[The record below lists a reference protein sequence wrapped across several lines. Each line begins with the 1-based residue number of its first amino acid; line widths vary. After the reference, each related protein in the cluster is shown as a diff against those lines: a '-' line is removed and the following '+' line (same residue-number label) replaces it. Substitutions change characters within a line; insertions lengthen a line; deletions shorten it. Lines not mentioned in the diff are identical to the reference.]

1 MSESYPSQ
9 SDFCDYCGQSAL
21 TILVEEELS
30 FVCFDCMNTVLGDEI
45 LDNNNPHLRRIY
57 EIVPQD
63 ALYQVEGEDHRTP
76 LSEEE
81 IEFVV
86 EYCVQNDFD
95 QEQTIVVLRQLE
107 LARIS
112 SIICE
117 RFLKKE
123 LDIEYLNADNDII
136 WRAKPLQGD
145 DSDA

>member
-1 MSESYPSQ
+1 MKESYPPEG
-9 SDFCDYCGQSAL
+9 DFCDYCGQSAL

-45 LDNNNPHLRRIY
+45 LQDPKLRRVY

-63 ALYQVEGEDHRTP
+63 ALHQIEGEDHRTP

-81 IEFVV
+81 VEYVV

-95 QEQTIVVLRQLE
+95 DQETLVIIRQLE

-123 LDIEYLNADNDII
+123 LDIEYLNDDNDII
-136 WRAKPLQGD
+136 WRPKPLGD
-145 DSDA
+145 ESDA